1 MKFLC
6 SRCLHVE
13 DSPAELTD
21 RPIII
26 ATLRCTLTFQLF
38 ENIKIMEIVKL
49 INWHQYMS
57 KYQVTNLK
65 FVQEIEYNIAPSPP
79 SFLKI
84 WNLKSSKWNSWPKVS
99 VPLDLLKK
107 KIRNFDHPTV
117 AVVDRKWNI
126 LGEGKLKVVCFLRFP
141 NDKLESNNSVLFLA
155 SQSQPILV
163 PVLPLPMLILKKII
177 VWACSAGS
185 LAG

>member
-1 MKFLC
+1 MFGGSAPNWPLWWPKKRDVTKAGPKLTFYMFIFIFCWSQMKFLC

-49 INWHQYMS
+49 INWHQYMY
-57 KYQVTNLK
+57 KYQVISLK

-107 KIRNFDHPTV
+107 KNTRFRPSYSCSGRSKV
-117 AVVDRKWNI
+117 KYFRGRKI
-126 LGEGKLKVVCFLRFP
+126 
-141 NDKLESNNSVLFLA
+141 ESGMFSTF
-155 SQSQPILV
+155 SE
-163 PVLPLPMLILKKII
+163 
-177 VWACSAGS
+177 W
-185 LAG
+185 